1 MGISDEIEATTIVI
15 DEGMILE
22 IKATIAFI
30 SINFDNVSCAI
41 LATESAKSALQV
53 HIFCFADSPVTWA
66 ERQRKDSRRSGM
78 SQTCFRMPQSE
89 SGISSRYLD
98 ITSSSLI
105 YSLFYSRKK

>member
-53 HIFCFADSPVTWA
+53 HIFCFADSPVA
-66 ERQRKDSRRSGM
+66 
-78 SQTCFRMPQSE
+78 F
-89 SGISSRYLD
+89 YLGGAP
-98 ITSSSLI
+98 
-105 YSLFYSRKK
+105 KKGFATLWNVPNFLPNAPK